1 MTIIQ
6 LNDAIKD
13 IALNHYA
20 IKQYH
25 YGNVYSINDLADIRY
40 GLLNYHVDTIT
51 QINDDTYRVAGV
63 MIYLDRILENESNL
77 LQVQSDGIVYLS
89 EMFNRLS
96 DKYLID
102 FDSVIYTPTSEKFN
116 DNCGVVFVSFNT
128 TIMNSTG
135 TCESL

>member
-1 MTIIQ
+1 MTIKQ

-25 YGNVYSINDLADIRY
+25 YGNVYSINDLSDIKY
-40 GLLNYHVDTIT
+40 GLLNYHIDTIT
-51 QINDDTYRVAGV
+51 QINDDNYRVSGV
-63 MIYLDRILENESNL
+63 MIYIDRLLEDESNL
-77 LQVQSDGIVYLS
+77 LQVQSDGIIYLG
-89 EMFNRLS
+89 EIFNRLS

-102 FDSVIYTPTSEKFN
+102 FDTVIYTPTSEKFN
-116 DNCGVVFVSFNT
+116 DNCGVVFVIFNT
-128 TIMNSTG
+128 IITNEIG